1 MFGLSSIELLFVGV
15 LALLIIGPRDL
26 PRVIRGAGEVF
37 GRLRRMYQDV
47 IGGVAQLERE
57 IDLADNP
64 SPAKPGWLEFLPEE
78 IQTLR
83 DSIQPHGDPEETA
96 EKYRRVRSA
105 VAKAQQDYRDS
116 LAETAET
123 AEAAGTTAGKAA
135 E

>member
-26 PRVIRGAGEVF
+26 PRAIRGAGEVF

-47 IGGVAQLERE
+47 IGGVTQLERE
-57 IDLADNP
+57 IDLTDNP
-64 SPAKPGWLEFLPEE
+64 SPGKPEWLEFLPEE

-96 EKYRRVRSA
+96 EKYRKVRSA

-116 LAETAET
+116 I
-123 AEAAGTTAGKAA
+123 AEAAETAGKAA

>member
-26 PRVIRGAGEVF
+26 PRVIRGAGQVF
-37 GRLRRMYQDV
+37 GRMRRMYQDV
-47 IGGVAQLERE
+47 IGSVTQLERE
-57 IDLADNP
+57 IDLTDNP
-64 SPAKPGWLEFLPEE
+64 SPGKPEWLEFLPDE

-96 EKYRRVRSA
+96 EKYRTVRKA

-116 LAETAET
+116 IAATTES
-123 AEAAGTTAGKAA
+123 AEAAGKAA